1 MNEVPI
7 WRGRKEFACP
17 HTADPGG
24 WRITKLSC
32 RRAVLARGWLR
43 TYTGAKELRMLA
55 KADERARAA
64 SLAKV
69 LVVDDEQRIL
79 RFVVRGLQ
87 AEGYEVD
94 SADNGVDGLGLALTG
109 DYDLVVLDLLM
120 PGMDGASVLRR
131 LVAQRPAQAVI
142 VLSCLTATATK
153 VRCLEAGAEDYL
165 AKPFSLDELLA
176 RVRVRLRSA
185 AGRSATSLVAG
196 RLQLDLIRREADSG
210 SGPVPLAERE
220 FLLLR
225 ELMQHPGRIVS
236 KQRLLSAVWRYHF
249 DPGSNVVDVYVR
261 RLRAKLGADAITTM
275 RGEGYR
281 IAAH

>member
-1 MNEVPI
+1 
-7 WRGRKEFACP
+7 
-17 HTADPGG
+17 
-24 WRITKLSC
+24 
-32 RRAVLARGWLR
+32 
-43 TYTGAKELRMLA
+43 MLA
-55 KADERARAA
+55 EAHQPSRTALPGRI
-64 SLAKV
+64 

-87 AEGYEVD
+87 AEGFTVD
-94 SADNGVDGLGLALTG
+94 SADNGLEGLHKALEG
-109 DYDLVVLDLLM
+109 GYDLVILDLLM
-120 PGMDGASVLRR
+120 PGMDGVSLLQR
-131 LVAQRPAQAVI
+131 LMARRPAQAVL

-176 RVRVRLRSA
+176 RVRARLRAA
-185 AGRSATSLVAG
+185 AGRAATRLVAG
-196 RLQLDLIRREADSG
+196 PLRLDLIRREADSG

-225 ELMQHPGRIVS
+225 ELMVHTGTTVS
-236 KQRLLSAVWRYHF
+236 KQRLLSAVWEYHF

-261 RLRAKLGADAITTM
+261 RLRAKLGADTIRTM

-281 IAAH
+281 IATP